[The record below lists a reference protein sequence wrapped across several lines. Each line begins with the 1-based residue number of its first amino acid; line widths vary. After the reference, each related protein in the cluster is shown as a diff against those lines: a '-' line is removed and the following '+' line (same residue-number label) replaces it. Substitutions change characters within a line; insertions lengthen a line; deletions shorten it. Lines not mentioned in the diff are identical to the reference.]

1 MLYTSL
7 KYLHVLAAAAW
18 FGGAIAASV
27 LAAQAGRDGDPLVA
41 SAVRRQVEQLGGRI
55 FGPAAGLTLLAGIA
69 TAVAGDID
77 MSRLWIVWGY
87 AGVLAT
93 GLVGGG
99 VMRRTGLRLAAA
111 ADGGDAAGTAALGKR
126 MGRLSVLNLVI
137 LASTIWAMVAKPTL

>member
-7 KYLHVLAAAAW
+7 KYLHVLGAAAW
-18 FGGAIAASV
+18 FGGAIAVSV
-27 LAAQAGRDGDPLVA
+27 LAAQAGRDGDPLIA
-41 SAVRRQVEQLGGRI
+41 SAVRRQIERLGGRI
-55 FGPAAGLTLLAGIA
+55 FGPAAAATLLAGIA
-69 TAVAGDID
+69 TAVAGDVT
-77 MSRLWIVWGY
+77 MASLWVVWGY

-93 GLVGGG
+93 AIVGGG

-111 ADGGDAAGTAALGKR
+111 ADGGDTTGAAALGRR